1 MSRSKADGTL
11 DPALGAASGMNLPVP
26 TDSRFGNH
34 GPFARRGPRPAGTFA
49 RSDHGGRR
57 GGARGLTLLAFLRVS
72 RRGPLPARAGAFFA
86 TMVGGPSALFA
97 PAPAPTVGSAD
108 VRPDPRPR

>member
-11 DPALGAASGMNLPVP
+11 DLALGAASGMNLPVP

-34 GPFARRGPRPAGTFA
+34 GPFAWRGPRPAGTFA

-57 GGARGLTLLAFLRVS
+57 GEARRWTLLAFLRSS
-72 RRGPLPARAGAFFA
+72 RRVPLPAGAAPLFA
-86 TMVGGPSALFA
+86 QLIVGPSPFYP
-97 PAPAPTVGSAD
+97 PARPPAVEA
-108 VRPDPRPR
+108 

>member
-11 DPALGAASGMNLPVP
+11 DLALGAASGMNLPVP

-34 GPFARRGPRPAGTFA
+34 GPFAWRGPRPAGTFA

-57 GGARGLTLLAFLRVS
+57 GGARGLNLFGVLGVARP
-72 RRGPLPARAGAFFA
+72 GPLPARAGALFF
-86 TMVGGPSALFA
+86 
-97 PAPAPTVGSAD
+97 PTVSGALTFLHPSP
-108 VRPDPRPR
+108 VPTPGTQ